1 MKNSKIL
8 VYGAGVLGSLFAAR
22 LKEAGNDVSLLA
34 RGNRLA
40 DLREY
45 GIVLE
50 DAFSG
55 KSSITQVTLVEQLR
69 PDDAYD
75 LVLVIMRKNQVP
87 DILPELAANKNTPN
101 IIFMTNNAAGADA
114 YVESLGRERVLMG
127 FPSAGGTRQG
137 HVVRYIAEREGRKP
151 TIPLGELDG
160 GTTTRIIEI
169 ADLFRSAGFEIEIQT
184 NIDAWLKYHVAL
196 VVPIAHAIYMAGGDN
211 FKLAKTRD
219 AIVLMVRGVRE
230 GFRVLQA
237 LNLPITPPNLKMF
250 TWIPEPFMVAW
261 ASRMLD
267 NELMELVLSQHA
279 NAAPDEMKFLADE
292 FLHLVK
298 QTNIAT
304 PALERLYVYSDPNS
318 QPIELGSAQ
327 IPLDWRPIWL
337 GTGVL
342 VSVMLST
349 LLILSRRIK

>member
-1 MKNSKIL
+1 MYKTIL
-8 VYGAGVLGSLFAAR
+8 VPLDGSKRAERILPHVEEMALYNEADVFFLQVIEPDHTYVGPHLAVSNAEFNKNQE
-22 LKEAGNDVSLLA
+22 KEAKEYLTAIRGEFREKGITARFFVERGPVVS
-34 RGNRLA
+34 
-40 DLREY
+40 
-45 GIVLE
+45 
-50 DAFSG
+50 
-55 KSSITQVTLVEQLR
+55 
-69 PDDAYD
+69 
-75 LVLVIMRKNQVP
+75 
-87 DILPELAANKNTPN
+87 
-101 IIFMTNNAAGADA
+101 
-114 YVESLGRERVLMG
+114 
-127 FPSAGGTRQG
+127 
-137 HVVRYIAEREGRKP
+137 
-151 TIPLGELDG
+151 
-160 GTTTRIIEI
+160 RIIEI
-169 ADLFRSAGFEIEIQT
+169 ADLFRGGGFEIGFQT

-267 NELMELVLSQHA
+267 NELMELMLSQHA

-292 FLHLVK
+292 FLHLGK

-304 PALERLYVYSDPNS
+304 PALERLYIYSDPNS
-318 QPIELGSAQ
+318 QPIDIGSAQ

-349 LLILSRRIK
+349 LLILSRRKK